1 MMQSVS
7 NGPLHSKSC
16 LHSSKVVSIPKIIL
30 KTFLITLCKTRSLM
44 WFGLL
49 VVFDCW
55 YASFY
60 KHSQDMLISPD
71 GVDLSITEDRH
82 FILMVRVVVT

>member
-1 MMQSVS
+1 
-7 NGPLHSKSC
+7 
-16 LHSSKVVSIPKIIL
+16 
-30 KTFLITLCKTRSLM
+30 M
-44 WFGLL
+44 WFGLF